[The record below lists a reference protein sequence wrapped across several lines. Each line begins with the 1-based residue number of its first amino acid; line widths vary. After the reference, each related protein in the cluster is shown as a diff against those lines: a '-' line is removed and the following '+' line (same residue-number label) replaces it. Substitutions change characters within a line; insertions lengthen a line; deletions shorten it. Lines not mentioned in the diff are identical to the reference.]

1 MATKLTTRELI
12 GNLID
17 LQIELD
23 NLNFRMNSVSECTL
37 EESNEW
43 DVEKEKLDT
52 AIAETK
58 KSIANKTSGIDHF
71 IVEMNRNKDLI
82 DAEIQS
88 YMDEVKRLRN
98 RKAAIKRTE
107 DYFNKELL
115 PMIIETAGN
124 DGVFKTDTTKYTMY
138 ETWGPLQV
146 IDEEAIN
153 DNFKR
158 YKVEI
163 DKKGARKAAIEAAE
177 NGMGIAGF
185 KIEKAKRIRRS

>member
-1 MATKLTTRELI
+1 MATKLTTRDLI
-12 GNLID
+12 GALID
-17 LQIELD
+17 LQIERD
-23 NLNFRMNSVSECTL
+23 NQELFDPENTDEL
-37 EESNEW
+37 
-43 DVEKEKLDT
+43 KKLDGQIT
-52 AIAETK
+52 EV
-58 KSIANKTSGIDHF
+58 KSMISNKASGIDF
-71 IVEMNRNKDLI
+71 MIVEMNKHTNLI
-82 DAEIQS
+82 DAEIS
-88 YMDEVKRLRN
+88 TLMDEVKRLRN
-98 RKAAIKRTE
+98 RKKSIQRTE
-107 DYFNKELL
+107 DYFNKDLL

-124 DGVFKTDTTKYTMY
+124 DGVFKTDTSKYTMY

-185 KIEKAKRIRRS
+185 KIVKAKRIRRS